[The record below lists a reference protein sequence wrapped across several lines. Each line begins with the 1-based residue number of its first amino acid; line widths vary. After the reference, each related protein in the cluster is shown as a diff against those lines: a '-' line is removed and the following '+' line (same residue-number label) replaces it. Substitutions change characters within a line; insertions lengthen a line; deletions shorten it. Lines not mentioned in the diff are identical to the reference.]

1 MAKGRM
7 GGLNKATKG
16 GPAKAPM
23 SGGAKPLT
31 GGKGQ
36 EWMIHPPGSGQ
47 LKGWGR
53 GAKSGCK

>member
-7 GGLNKATKG
+7 GGLNKATRG

-31 GGKGQ
+31 GKKGQ
-36 EWMIHPPGSGQ
+36 EWMICPPATSKLG
-47 LKGWGR
+47 K
-53 GAKSGCK
+53 K